1 MSFKKIQIEHVT
13 YVLRFGGAYKIDNN
27 GGLALIPN
35 QPFKPKR
42 EALRVLGIH
51 LSVLNKHLNSFKEYK
66 GLLIFSFS
74 QALPHPS
81 AEHVVGPGER
91 IMTHAGVAPKDAWGE
106 NKVDSKYK
114 IY

>member
-1 MSFKKIQIEHVT
+1 MEDWLKF
-13 YVLRFGGAYKIDNN
+13 
-27 GGLALIPN
+27 LINPLKLTWIA
-35 QPFKPKR
+35 PHP
-42 EALRVLGIH
+42 GIH

-91 IMTHAGVAPKDAWGE
+91 IMTHAGVAPKDA
-106 NKVDSKYK
+106 
-114 IY
+114 